1 MPLSAKNRPAIMKYI
16 TEHAIRHHIGFQ
28 NFTHNVVLPNAI
40 VLDIENEEQLQQL
53 IVHINNINKDESFEE
68 KITLRVAAGGQK
80 EFGHAKKYSESFS
93 LTPCAEGDVIVRL
106 IGAEFQKI
114 EVLDKEKNI
123 VRVGASVQIG
133 DLDNTL
139 YHEHKLCMP
148 TSSLIPFVTLAGL
161 AATAGHGT
169 GRDQPSVAGL
179 IRAMTLCLPD
189 GTIQRIDASHPD
201 FETIRA
207 SHLGLFGA
215 VFSLEIECVKAAK
228 LQCVMEARSINEL
241 VEEIKNGLFYKYT
254 YISIMYVPTYQKHER
269 DKKNVIVF
277 RWEPVALD
285 VENTNITPKLTHIEQ
300 NFSIKM
306 NNLFNVPGFLTQ
318 HSCLIPPYMKY
329 LVARMEVGST
339 DTIAVGPWPD
349 IAHYQTAFPWSLDDA
364 DYLFNTRGKSC
375 TEIVKAIEFVSL
387 KLKEYARRGQYP
399 IIDAVYLRFFKG
411 TNGGLST
418 SATQYMDE
426 HICGFDIVSNAG
438 IPGYSAFKAEM
449 EQFFSG
455 ELHARPHWG
464 KTVPLNIDYAKL
476 YGEHYTAFMRV
487 LILWH
492 KKCGLTLE
500 NSPFMN
506 SFFRTVLQMSTKP
519 LLTLDINTE
528 AQHEQKTDPTI
539 FSPRQVYEA
548 AQQVLAHI
556 AELNLNNT
564 HIRELKEN
572 LEQFVEEHPPQ
583 PLYFDTDKKQRN
595 SFLQSI
601 GTTTSH
607 ISLPPIP
614 EGSEKPKEASEK
626 DEEEK
631 ASTRCRC
638 IVS

>member
-1 MPLSAKNRPAIMKYI
+1 MPLSAENRSAIIHYI
-16 TEHAIRHHIGFQ
+16 TEHAIAHHIGFQ

-40 VLDIENEEQLQQL
+40 VLDIEKKEQLQQL
-53 IVHINNINKDESFEE
+53 IIYINDFNKDKPLEE

-80 EFGHAKKYSESFS
+80 DFGHTKKYSESFS

-106 IGAEFQKI
+106 TGAEFQKI
-114 EVLDKEKNI
+114 KVIDKEKNI

-133 DLDNTL
+133 DLDNKL
-139 YHEHKLCMP
+139 YHEHDLCMP

-201 FETIRA
+201 FKTIRA

-215 VFSLEIECVKAAK
+215 VLSLEIECIKAAK
-228 LQCVMEARSINEL
+228 LQCVMESRSINEL
-241 VEEIKNGLFYKYT
+241 IDEIKNGLFYKYP
-254 YISIMYVPTYQKHER
+254 YVSIMYVPTYQQHER
-269 DKKNVIVF
+269 DKKNVIIF
-277 RWEPVALD
+277 SWKPVALD

-329 LVARMEVGST
+329 LVARMEVGSA

-349 IAHYQTAFPWSLDDA
+349 MAHYQTAFPWSLDDA
-364 DYLFNTRGKSC
+364 DYLFNTRGTSC
-375 TEIVKAIEFVSL
+375 DEIVKAIEYVSI
-387 KLKEYARRGQYP
+387 KLSEYAQRGQYP

-418 SATQYMDE
+418 SATKFSDE

-438 IPGYSAFKAEM
+438 IPGYAAFKAET
-449 EQFFSG
+449 EKFFSE

-476 YGEHYTAFMRV
+476 YGEQYTAFMRA
-487 LILWH
+487 LTTWH
-492 KKCGLTLE
+492 KQCGLTLE

-506 SFFRTVLQMSTKP
+506 SFFRTVLQVSAAP
-519 LLTLDINTE
+519 LLALDVDT
-528 AQHEQKTDPTI
+528 QGHEQKIEATI
-539 FSPRQVYEA
+539 FSPRQVHEA

-556 AELNLNNT
+556 AELKLDNT

-572 LEQFVEEHPPQ
+572 LEQFVQEHPPQ
-583 PLYFDTDKKQRN
+583 PPHFDPEKKLRN
-595 SFLQSI
+595 SFLQTI
-601 GTTTSH
+601 GATAPHTQ
-607 ISLPPIP
+607 LQPIP
-614 EGSEKPKEASEK
+614 EVEEEDDGEE
-626 DEEEK
+626 EEEK
-631 ASTRCRC
+631 ESTRCRC
-638 IVS
+638 TVS